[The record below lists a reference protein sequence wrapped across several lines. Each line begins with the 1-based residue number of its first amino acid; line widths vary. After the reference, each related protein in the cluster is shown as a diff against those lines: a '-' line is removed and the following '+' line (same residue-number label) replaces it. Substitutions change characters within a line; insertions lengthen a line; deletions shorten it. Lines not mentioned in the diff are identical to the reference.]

1 MKAMKALTYPHLV
14 STKGVCGG
22 KARIDGTRIR
32 VMDVVALHLQ
42 GLPPAQIL
50 DAYPDLTL
58 AQVHSALAYY
68 YDNKKEID
76 GDFARAREAEK
87 RFKESK

>member
-1 MKAMKALTYPHLV
+1 MKALTYPHIV

-22 KARIDGTRIR
+22 KARIDGTRVR

-42 GLPPAQIL
+42 GLFPAEIL

-58 AQVHSALAYY
+58 AQIHSALAYY
-68 YDNKKEID
+68 YDNKMEAD
-76 GDFARAREAEK
+76 ADFARAHEAEK
-87 RFKESK
+87 RFKKSK

>member
-1 MKAMKALTYPHLV
+1 MRAMKALTYPHIV

-32 VMDVVALHLQ
+32 VMDVAALNLQ
-42 GLPPAQIL
+42 GLFPAEIL

-58 AQVHSALAYY
+58 AQIHSALAYY
-68 YDNKKEID
+68 YDNKREVD
-76 GDFARAREAEK
+76 ANSARAREAEK